1 MPTRSATTTTLVL
14 AAATLGSHGFSPR
27 PLPIIRA
34 STKAAVHQ
42 GFDPFGFSSSEGPAA
57 FSSSSSSSSSSI
69 DESGAFE
76 PPLPLAAGVA
86 ALAMLPDNAFAKG
99 GEYGIFEGRIS
110 SLAPPA
116 IMGVCFFVSLG
127 AAYTG
132 FQWRR
137 IRDIMTEIGDMKTE
151 LAPKKGMMDRY
162 KAMEEPSAADTAALA
177 KVEAEVAEMNKA
189 IDEKTNLRKDLLALD
204 FRNRH
209 WALGSVLLGLG
220 ISFAIE
226 GPVNT
231 YMRAG
236 KLFPGPHLYAGA
248 GCVAMWALAA
258 ALVPQ
263 MQKGQDWARSGHI
276 ALNTLSTGLFAWQI
290 STGLGITAKVIANT
304 KFP

>member
-1 MPTRSATTTTLVL
+1 MRICTRSVIQGINNADKECDNDDPGPGGGDPGVPRIF
-14 AAATLGSHGFSPR
+14 ASPPPYHPRLHQGGRAPRVR
-27 PLPIIRA
+27 PLWLF
-34 STKAAVHQ
+34 VV
-42 GFDPFGFSSSEGPAA
+42 EGPAA

-69 DESGAFE
+69 DERRPTRASS
-76 PPLPLAAGVA
+76 AGVA

-110 SLAPPA
+110 SLAHPA

-248 GCVAMWALAA
+248 GCVAMW
-258 ALVPQ
+258 PR
-263 MQKGQDWARSGHI
+263 GRARGAEGPGLGAQRAS
-276 ALNTLSTGLFAWQI
+276 LSTPSPRALRWRSPGPA
-290 STGLGITAKVIANT
+290 S
-304 KFP
+304 PPRSSP